1 MMKEDYLWNKTGSDA
16 EIEKLE
22 NALKAFQF
30 QAQEPPALPTKV
42 TSSDEKRPFSFFKL
56 GFAFAFAA
64 SVAVVAFAVAWFRI
78 PADLNDEVTVNRP
91 DESPVV
97 ELPLGPS

>member
-22 NALKAFQF
+22 NALKAFRF
-30 QAQEPPALPTKV
+30 EAQEPPALPTKV

-64 SVAVVAFAVAWFRI
+64 SVCCGRVFRRLVQD
-78 PADLNDEVTVNRP
+78 PRKQP
-91 DESPVV
+91 HRS
-97 ELPLGPS
+97 